1 MTRGRTKTAG
11 ALLALAVVLATPQAW
26 SAGRIYYIGSS
37 GNDVRGG
44 TTESDVMKGR
54 GGADTLSGAGGS
66 DRVDGGPGN
75 DAKVSGDGGADL
87 LFGGQGNDV
96 LHGGTGDDILHGGP
110 GADELHGEGDSDT
123 ASYAYSE
130 GAVTVTVN
138 GASTANTGGD
148 AAGDTL
154 SGIENL
160 TGSDFGDILTG
171 DLNANVL
178 DGGPGDDV
186 LKPQAGAD
194 RIVGGPGADRVDYTG
209 SPSVTVDLAQGN
221 GEGGHAEGDSYAGV
235 EHVTGTAGN
244 DRLIGDDE
252 ANTLTGGGGADTLE
266 GLGGADTLQGGTGT
280 DVANYEYSPEA
291 VEIDLSGQRFTPS
304 TVGGHAAG
312 DTLSSIEA
320 LIGSPFGDTLIG
332 NTDANVLSGG
342 EGDDDLEGREGAD
355 KIQGGNGTDTAAY
368 TSSNVGVTVDL
379 TAAVQRGGHAAGD
392 VLTDIEN
399 LAGSGHA
406 DRLTGNARANVLEG
420 LAGPDVLD
428 GGGDWDTASYKGSD
442 AGVTVNLNTT
452 GAQTS
457 AGHASGD
464 VLSNI
469 ENLTGSDYDDNL
481 KGNIQHNILTGG
493 DGADTLNGKGGG
505 DTASYAGSDAGVTVD
520 LGRTTP
526 QVGAGHATGDLL
538 QSIEALVGSA
548 HDDRLTGN
556 GDKNYI
562 QGGAGSDV
570 INGGGGYDTASYIDS
585 PVGVTIDLTK
595 TGQQT
600 SHGHGSG
607 DTLIS
612 IEGLIGS
619 DHADRLT
626 GTAQGSH
633 LDGGPGDDTLHG
645 GAGWDYFIPG
655 PGADTVHGGGG
666 IDELDLTGS
675 SGPVILRLDLTA
687 NNGSGGDAEGDT
699 YIGIE
704 SVHGSKF
711 NDVIIASRVDHGG
724 WPAYI
729 DGREGDDVI
738 WAGPSSELVSGG
750 PGADILHGGP
760 GRSNRLSYTWSQTG
774 VRVNLVDNTA
784 SGGDAEGDVISGFE
798 QILGS
803 HYDDHLTL
811 SGSGKIEGMG
821 GADTLVQVREEGG
834 ERVILSYNRSN
845 AGVTVDLSSTGPQS
859 GGHAQGDRLVG
870 GFTSVQ
876 GSGHADTLS
885 GTTHADII
893 AGTGGDDT
901 LNGRGG
907 DDILNGGPGADTLNC
922 GMGFDAVS
930 YDWSDTG
937 VTVDLGANTFS
948 GGEAQGD
955 TATGCEAIHGSW
967 HDDTLAGLNNGGS
980 SLYGGSGNDVIKSEA
995 GSDRL
1000 YGGLDND
1007 RFVFGTGAGTD
1018 TVVDFRDGMDL
1029 LDISALGVS
1038 NYAAIQSSITEGMWQ
1053 GRTSTKIDLTAHGGG
1068 TVALYGVRRSSIGA
1082 SDFVFSE

>member
-26 SAGRIYYIGSS
+26 SAGRIYYIGDSDD
-37 GNDVRGG
+37 NVRGG

-54 GGADTLSGAGGS
+54 GGADTLSGADGS

-75 DAKVSGDGGADL
+75 DTKVSGDGGADL

-96 LHGGTGDDILHGGP
+96 LRGGTGDDVLHGGP
-110 GADELHGEGDSDT
+110 GADELHGEGDTDT

-138 GASTANTGGD
+138 GAASANTGGD

-171 DLNANVL
+171 DRNANVL

-186 LKPQAGAD
+186 LKPKGGAD
-194 RIVGGPGADRVDYTG
+194 RIIGGPGADRVDYTG

-221 GEGGHAEGDSYAGV
+221 GDRGHAEGDSYAGV

-244 DRLIGDDE
+244 DHLIGDDE

-266 GLGGADTLQGGTGT
+266 GRGGADTLQGGTGT
-280 DVANYEYSPEA
+280 DVANYERSPAKVA
-291 VEIDLSGQRFTPS
+291 VDLSGQRFTPS

-320 LIGSPFGDTLIG
+320 LIGSPFDDTLIG
-332 NTDANVLSGG
+332 NTDANILSGG

-392 VLTDIEN
+392 ILTDIEN

-428 GGGDWDTASYKGSD
+428 GGDGWDTASYEDSD

-457 AGHASGD
+457 AGDASGD

-481 KGNIQHNILTGG
+481 KGNIQNNTLTGG

-505 DTASYAGSDAGVTVD
+505 DTVSYAGSDAGVTVD
-520 LGRTTP
+520 LGRATP
-526 QVGAGHATGDLL
+526 QVGAGHATGDLFH
-538 QSIEALVGSA
+538 SIEDLVGSA

-556 GDKNYI
+556 GGNNRI
-562 QGGAGSDV
+562 RGGAGSDV
-570 INGGGGYDTASYIDS
+570 IDGGGGYDTAYYTDS

-612 IEGLIGS
+612 IEGLVGS
-619 DHADRLT
+619 AHADRLT

-633 LDGGPGDDTLHG
+633 LEGGPGDDTLHG
-645 GAGWDYFIPG
+645 GAGPDYFTPG

-666 IDELDLTGS
+666 IDALDLWGS
-675 SGPVILRLDLTA
+675 SGPVIVRLDLTT
-687 NNGSGGDAEGDT
+687 NNGFGGDAEGDT
-699 YIGIE
+699 YTGIE
-704 SVHGSKF
+704 SVSGSKF
-711 NDVIIASRVDHGG
+711 NDVIIAQQVERGEWSGFISGG
-724 WPAYI
+724 
-729 DGREGDDVI
+729 EGDDVI
-738 WAGPSSELVSGG
+738 WGGPDAESITGG

-760 GRSNRLSYTWSQTG
+760 GTDDWLFYTNSPAG
-774 VRVNLVDNTA
+774 VTVNLVENTA
-784 SGGDAEGDVISGFE
+784 SGGDAEGDIVSGFE
-798 QILGS
+798 QIRGS
-803 HYDDHLTL
+803 QYDDHLTL
-811 SGSGKIEGMG
+811 SGGGMIEGLG

-834 ERVILSYNRSN
+834 GWALLSYNRSY

-870 GFTSVQ
+870 EFSRLY
-876 GSGHADTLS
+876 GSRYADTLS
-885 GTTHADII
+885 GSTRADNI
-893 AGTGGDDT
+893 AGLAGNDA

-907 DDILNGGPGADTLNC
+907 NDVL
-922 GMGFDAVS
+922 
-930 YDWSDTG
+930 
-937 VTVDLGANTFS
+937 S
-948 GGEAQGD
+948 GGA
-955 TATGCEAIHGSW
+955 
-967 HDDTLAGLNNGGS
+967 
-980 SLYGGSGNDVIKSEA
+980 GNDVIEGRA

-1000 YGGLDND
+1000 YGGADND

-1018 TVVDFRDGMDL
+1018 TVVDFEDGRDL
-1029 LDISALGVS
+1029 LDISALGVA
-1038 NYAAIQSSITEGMWQ
+1038 NYAAIQGSITEGMWQ
-1053 GRTSTKIDLTAHGGG
+1053 GRTSTKVDLTAHGGG
-1068 TVALYGVRRSSIGA
+1068 TVALYDVWSSSIGA